1 MTSANDSI
9 CDIGINRRVFV
20 VGAGSAVMGLGLLT
34 AACDASGGSATP
46 GNPTAPTSA
55 NGGVTPTSAE
65 PAAPT
70 SAVGPNSAAAAKPA
84 VKKGTPLGKAA
95 AVPVGGG
102 AVFAAQKVV
111 VTQPQAGRYVGLSA
125 VCTHEGRIV
134 GSVAG
139 GTINCP
145 CHGSRYHLDGTVA
158 RGPAARALASRPS
171 PLSMASSNSAD
182 WTPPSH
188 CNRVKIMLVVGEAG
202 VPSIPEVGQSLPS
215 LAVSCRPL
223 PVKPRYDDL
232 AVIGVGGEEAFLV
245 YGVLLAH

>member
-1 MTSANDSI
+1 LPCGNLPRPVGRITPDGRPIRDEKAPKIDSGTEANVTSANDSI

-65 PAAPT
+65 TAAPT
-70 SAVGPNSAAAAKPA
+70 SAVGPSSAAAAKPA

-125 VCTHEGRIV
+125 VCTHEGCIV

-158 RGPAARALASRPS
+158 RGPAARALASRPV
-171 PLSMASSNSAD
+171 A
-182 WTPPSH
+182 
-188 CNRVKIMLVVGEAG
+188 VVDGELELG
-202 VPSIPEVGQSLPS
+202 
-215 LAVSCRPL
+215 
-223 PVKPRYDDL
+223 
-232 AVIGVGGEEAFLV
+232 
-245 YGVLLAH
+245 